1 MPIVVFLSVCDISGI
16 SFNPK
21 LLTIGPASFS
31 SAKHDLQEGSGFSE
45 VVVEANWLGFLDLE
59 TYGQIS

>member
-1 MPIVVFLSVCDISGI
+1 MPMVVFLSVCDFSGI

-21 LLTIGPASFS
+21 LLPGACLLS
-31 SAKHDLQEGSGFSE
+31 SARSDLQEGSGFSE
-45 VVVEANWLGFLDLE
+45 VVAEANWLGFLDLE